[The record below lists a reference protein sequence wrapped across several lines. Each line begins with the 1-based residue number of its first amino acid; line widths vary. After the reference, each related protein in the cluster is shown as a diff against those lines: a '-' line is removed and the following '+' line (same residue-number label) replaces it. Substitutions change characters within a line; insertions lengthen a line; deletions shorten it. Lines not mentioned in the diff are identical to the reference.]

1 MNILIACEESQ
12 AVTTEI
18 RKLGHEA
25 YSCDLFEC
33 SGGHPEWHIQ
43 GDCLPLLNGR
53 CKFTT
58 MDGQQHTVNDRWDM
72 IIAFPPCTKTSN
84 AGARHLYKGGRLNVQ
99 RYFDGMCGKVFFMTF
114 LQADCDRI
122 SVENPVPSKIFGF
135 PEPTQVIQ
143 PYHFGH
149 PYTKK
154 PCYG

>member
-53 CKFTT
+53 CQFTT
-58 MDGQQHTVNDRWDM
+58 MDGQQHRVNDRWDM
-72 IIAFPPCTKTSN
+72 IIAFPPCTHLASS
-84 AGARHLYKGGRLNVQ
+84 GARHFEKKEPMGGSNRQ
-99 RYFDGMCGKVFFMTF
+99 YSF
-114 LQADCDRI
+114 
-122 SVENPVPSKIFGF
+122 S
-135 PEPTQVIQ
+135 
-143 PYHFGH
+143 
-149 PYTKK
+149 
-154 PCYG
+154 